1 MGPDGEFTSSNNWP
15 FISMKI
21 CLKALKIT
29 EVGSKF
35 GQTLN
40 KGLKD
45 YQTFNI
51 SPKSGHT
58 ESTGPGFEGKWLIN
72 YNLVWALSN
81 N

>member
-45 YQTFNI
+45 YHRLLTFRQSLVTLKVTDRALKENGLSI
-51 SPKSGHT
+51 IT
-58 ESTGPGFEGKWLIN
+58 LFEL
-72 YNLVWALSN
+72 
-81 N
+81 